1 MPCWLWPYR
10 RAPGGARR
18 VGRGRAFAGAGVRS
32 GALLV
37 ALLAAL
43 AALRVDAAEHK
54 PTSAAPKP
62 ATIDRNGVLILVR
75 STLLALDHANKT
87 GNYTVLRDL
96 GAPGFQVNTAARLA
110 EIFAE
115 ERNGKLDLS
124 GVAAIDPQLSLLPQV
139 EANGFMHL
147 AGFFPSVPKQVNF
160 EMMFAPVEG
169 QWRLFGLSVQLGQ
182 AAPTAPAETPA
193 PPPPASSPQA
203 SSPPPATPRAAG
215 TTRPAA
221 PAATS
226 ARAGAAPPA
235 PPPAAKDAN

>member
-1 MPCWLWPYR
+1 
-10 RAPGGARR
+10 
-18 VGRGRAFAGAGVRS
+18 
-32 GALLV
+32 LLV

-43 AALRVDAAEHK
+43 TAAQVDAAEHK
-54 PTSAAPKP
+54 PTAPAAPKP

-115 ERNGKLDLS
+115 ERNDKLDLS
-124 GVAAIDPQLSLLPQV
+124 GVAAIDPQLSLLPQI

-160 EMMFAPVEG
+160 EMIFAPVEG

-193 PPPPASSPQA
+193 PPPAAAPPQA
-203 SSPPPATPRAAG
+203 ALPPAAPAANPRATGTTRPTAPAAASAKAGAAPSSPPPA
-215 TTRPAA
+215 
-221 PAATS
+221 
-226 ARAGAAPPA
+226 APP
-235 PPPAAKDAN
+235 AKDAN